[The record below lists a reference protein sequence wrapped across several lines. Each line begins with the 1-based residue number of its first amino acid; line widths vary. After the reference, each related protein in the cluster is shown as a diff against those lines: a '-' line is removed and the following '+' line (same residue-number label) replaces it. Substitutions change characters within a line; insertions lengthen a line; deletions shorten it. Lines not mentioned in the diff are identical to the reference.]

1 MITLKEISSRNPS
14 TYLVIDYQVR
24 KGDVKSW
31 NDKIEIIVDRK
42 SKFCIRRNA
51 YKYGLAEKP

>member
-1 MITLKEISSRNPS
+1 MITLKEISGRNPS
-14 TYLVIDYQVR
+14 TYVVIDYQVR

-42 SKFCIRRNA
+42 SKSCTRRNA
-51 YKYGLAEKP
+51 YKYGLAEKA